1 MTQPG
6 SPAPV
11 LRYLRAALGPDA
23 DGPAD
28 AELLGRF
35 VAERDQGA
43 FELLVWR
50 HAGMV
55 HRVCRGVLR
64 DHHAAEDVA
73 QATFLVLARKSGSI
87 GRRQAVAAWL
97 YRVAYRLA
105 VRVAVRRKPPDGGDL
120 DRLPA
125 VTPDAG
131 PDPEA
136 VRLLHDELAR
146 LPEKYRA
153 PVLLCFFDGLSHADA
168 ARRLGWPV
176 GTVAGRIA
184 RAKESLH
191 RRLSRRGVTIPA
203 AGLAALAGAEPAVA
217 ASFPGAMARAAAAFA
232 AGQALVPE
240 ISITVLELAKGAI
253 RAMTVTKLQWAAG
266 VLAACGV
273 LTTGGVLATAQ
284 GPGTGPAD
292 PQPPAVPAAPAQ
304 PAGGDPRAAGEP
316 AERRSS
322 VSQRQ
327 RSLNNLKQILLAFH
341 NYHDTYGYFPSDI
354 RGKDGKPL
362 LSWRVAILPFIE
374 QDAVFRQFKLDEP
387 WDSEHNLKLLAQMPN
402 VYRVGI
408 EPKGATHTYYQVFA
422 GPGTP
427 FDPNPAAGTPGAGGA
442 IGGAPG
448 GEAGG
453 AGAPAAP
460 GGAGQPGATVPPG
473 APGFGAAAAPDG
485 TGGAAPAPAG
495 PPRVTLAHITDGTSN
510 TFGVVEAGPP
520 VAWTKPADIPYD
532 PKQPFPKL
540 AGPFPD
546 VLHVSMLDGSAHAIR
561 RGLDAKVLRVYVT
574 ANDGEVTEGID
585 KLRAP
590 WPAVTPEEKAA
601 LRDKIAQNQKLI
613 EEIDRLTQEHFR
625 LLGGKNQGTGD
636 LFQAEEMA
644 ARLRQIIED
653 MKEENRR
660 LRGEPPVPKDYPRKP
675 AKD

>member
-73 QATFLVLARKSGSI
+73 QAAFLVLARKAGGI

-105 VRVAVRRKPPDGGDL
+105 VRVAARRRPPEEANL
-120 DRLPA
+120 DRLP
-125 VTPDAG
+125 TTTPPDAG

-184 RAKESLH
+184 RAKEWLH
-191 RRLSRRGVTIPA
+191 DRLNRRGVTIPA

-232 AGQALVPE
+232 AGQAVVPE
-240 ISITVLELAKGAI
+240 VSITVLELAKGAI
-253 RAMTVTKLQWAAG
+253 RTMTVTKLQWATG
-266 VLAACGV
+266 VLAACGA
-273 LTTGGVLATAQ
+273 LTVGGVWATAQ

-292 PQPPAVPAAPAQ
+292 PQPATAAPSR
-304 PAGGDPRAAGEP
+304 PASSDPSTAGEP

-322 VSQRQ
+322 GSQRK
-327 RSLNNLKQILLAFH
+327 RSMNNIKQILLAFH
-341 NYHDTYGYFPSDI
+341 NHHDAYGYLPADI

-374 QDAVFRQFKLDEP
+374 QDNLYRQFKLDQP
-387 WDSEHNLKLLAQMPN
+387 WDSEHNLKLLAQLPN

-408 EPKGATHTYYQVFA
+408 EPKDATHTYYQVFA

-427 FDPNPAAGTPGAGGA
+427 FDPNPPAA
-442 IGGAPG
+442 APG
-448 GEAGG
+448 GEGGLEGAAGG
-453 AGAPAAP
+453 AAGTGVLGTP
-460 GGAGQPGATVPPG
+460 GGL
-473 APGFGAAAAPDG
+473 
-485 TGGAAPAPAG
+485 GGAAPPPSGGPPGLGDPAAPQRGGAAPTG
-495 PPRVTLAHITDGTSN
+495 PPRVGMMHITDGTSN

-520 VAWTKPADIPYD
+520 VAWTKPADIPFD
-532 PKQPFPKL
+532 PKKPFPKL
-540 AGPFPD
+540 VGPFTD
-546 VLHVSMLDGSAHAIR
+546 ALHVGMLDGSARAIGR
-561 RGLDAKVLRVYVT
+561 GGLDYKVLTTYVT
-574 ANDGEVTEGID
+574 ANDGQVNEDLD

-590 WPAVTPEEKAA
+590 WPAVTPEEKAM
-601 LRDKIAQNQKLI
+601 LKHKIAENQKLI
-613 EEIDRLTQEHFR
+613 EEIDRLMKEYSR

-636 LFQAEEMA
+636 LFQAEEMTE
-644 ARLRQIIED
+644 RLRQIV
-653 MKEENRR
+653 EELRQSNRQ
-660 LRGEPPVPKDYPRKP
+660 LRGEHPVPKDAPRKP
-675 AKD
+675 VKD